1 VIKLNI
7 ENLLEENNKSMYWL
21 AENTDITYAAIYKIA
36 KGNTEGIQFHTLEEI
51 MLALEINDFNDIF
64 RFVEDQNQQ

>member
-1 VIKLNI
+1 MIKLNI
-7 ENLLEENNKSMYWL
+7 EKLLEKNNKSMYWL

-51 MLALEINDFNDIF
+51 MLALDINDFNEIF
-64 RFVEDQNQQ
+64 KFIDDKDQQ